1 MSPNL
6 SGIKEMDHLR
16 SIGLVR
22 AALEF
27 SLENLQTG
35 GHFVTKVFAGK
46 HTTDLEKAMG
56 RHFEKVVW
64 IKPDASRKDSG
75 EMYILGLN
83 RRCQI

>member
-16 SIGLVR
+16 SIELVR

-27 SLENLQTG
+27 SLENMRAG

-46 HTTDLEKAMG
+46 HTNDLEKAVEK
-56 RHFEKVVW
+56 HFDRVVW

-83 RRCQI
+83 RRCKI